1 MPDLRACHRTLACGG
16 RRMILYRCSFCRC
29 LLRGDL
35 GQHGN
40 RCPRCE
46 TGRLGTIAR
55 VTRRM
60 LAEAELE
67 NAEQIGELAV

>member
-1 MPDLRACHRTLACGG
+1 MGPNHAPQVGG
-16 RRMILYRCSFCRC
+16 CLMVIYRCSWCRC
-29 LLRGDL
+29 LLRGEI

-40 RCPRCE
+40 RCPSCE

-67 NAEQIGELAV
+67 HVEQIGAV

>member
-1 MPDLRACHRTLACGG
+1 
-16 RRMILYRCSFCRC
+16 MIIYRCSFCRC
-29 LLRGDL
+29 LLRGDI
-35 GQHGN
+35 GQHGD

-60 LAEAELE
+60 LAEADLE
-67 NAEQIGELAV
+67 DVEQIGVVAV

>member
-1 MPDLRACHRTLACGG
+1 MNDQALL
-16 RRMILYRCSFCRC
+16 RCSFCRC
-29 LLRGDL
+29 LLRGDI

-40 RCPRCE
+40 RCPVCE

-67 NAEQIGELAV
+67 NVEQIGVVA